1 MANVLLILNWSV
13 FYILHSALA
22 SGKIKR
28 FLKANWPKFYKNYR
42 IFYSLLSALLISGIF
57 IQALF
62 LPVRHLWDPMGFSSY
77 SGYMLTTLGVVVII
91 RSIKAIS
98 FWRFLVQDEKMESPL
113 IQKGMYNRVRHPLY
127 LGLTLVFLG
136 YFLVAG
142 TTGSLIHLA
151 CLILYLP
158 FGIYFEERKLLA
170 LYGETYKK
178 YKDQVPAFFPK
189 WK

>member
-1 MANVLLILNWSV
+1 
-13 FYILHSALA
+13 
-22 SGKIKR
+22 
-28 FLKANWPKFYKNYR
+28 
-42 IFYSLLSALLISGIF
+42 
-57 IQALF
+57 
-62 LPVRHLWDPMGFSSY
+62 
-77 SGYMLTTLGVVVII
+77 
-91 RSIKAIS
+91 
-98 FWRFLVQDEKMESPL
+98 MESPL